1 MDISTLNAV
10 IEKLVA
16 QRRDC
21 ERMRAYWR
29 ALREKDFAFEGH
41 DDMWANKVVMTKQI
55 IEMVQNML
63 DEELNYRAEEAA

>member
-1 MDISTLNAV
+1 MDIATLNAV

-16 QRRDC
+16 RRRDC
-21 ERMRAYWR
+21 ERMLDWAI
-29 ALREKDFAFEGH
+29 REKDSAFEGH